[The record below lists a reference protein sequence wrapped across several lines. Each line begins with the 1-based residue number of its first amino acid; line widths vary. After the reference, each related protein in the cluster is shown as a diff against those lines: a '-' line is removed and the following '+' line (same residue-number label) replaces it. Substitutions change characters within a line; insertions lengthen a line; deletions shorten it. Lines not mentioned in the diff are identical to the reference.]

1 MKMKAAKIIRVI
13 TVPPVMAGSLI
24 LILALCRKGM
34 FRGAGDIVLAVLSL
48 MIIPVLAYPL
58 QNVIPGFKGKGRDG
72 QRKLAFIFTLFG
84 YLAGT
89 IIGYLTHVTADLQFV
104 LNAYLLSVLILIFF
118 NKVLHIRASGHG
130 CSVTGPLVRLIYFIG
145 PVVILPCIMLACAV
159 VWSSVL
165 LKRHKPSDLA
175 FGGLSVIISC
185 AILLLIGLLIR

>member
-1 MKMKAAKIIRVI
+1 MKMKAAKIIRII

-34 FRGAGDIVLAVLSL
+34 FRGAGDIVLSVLSL

-84 YLAGT
+84 YLAGAV
-89 IIGYLTHVTADLQFV
+89 IGCLIHVTADLQFV

-130 CSVTGPLVRLIYFIG
+130 CSVTGPLVLLIYFIG

>member
-84 YLAGT
+84 YLAGAV
-89 IIGYLTHVTADLQFV
+89 IGYLTHVTADLQFV

-130 CSVTGPLVRLIYFIG
+130 CSVTGPLVLLIYFIG
-145 PVVILPCIMLACAV
+145 PVVILPCIVVACAV

-175 FGGLSVIISC
+175 FGGLSVIIGC

>member
-130 CSVTGPLVRLIYFIG
+130 CSVTGPLVLLIYFIG

>member
-84 YLAGT
+84 YLAGA

-130 CSVTGPLVRLIYFIG
+130 CSVTGPLVLLIYFIG

>member
-1 MKMKAAKIIRVI
+1 
-13 TVPPVMAGSLI
+13 
-24 LILALCRKGM
+24 
-34 FRGAGDIVLAVLSL
+34 
-48 MIIPVLAYPL
+48 
-58 QNVIPGFKGKGRDG
+58 
-72 QRKLAFIFTLFG
+72 
-84 YLAGT
+84 
-89 IIGYLTHVTADLQFV
+89 
-104 LNAYLLSVLILIFF
+104 VLILIFF

-130 CSVTGPLVRLIYFIG
+130 CSVTGPLVLLIYFIG

>member
-84 YLAGT
+84 YLAGAV
-89 IIGYLTHVTADLQFV
+89 IGYLTHVTADLQFV

-130 CSVTGPLVRLIYFIG
+130 CSVTGPLVLLIYFIG